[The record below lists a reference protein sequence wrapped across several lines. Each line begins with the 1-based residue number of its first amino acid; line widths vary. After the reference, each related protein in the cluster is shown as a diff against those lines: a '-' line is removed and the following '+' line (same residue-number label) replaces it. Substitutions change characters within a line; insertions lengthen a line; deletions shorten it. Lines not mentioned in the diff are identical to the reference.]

1 MFSFAPLQRR
11 VVAKQS
17 TSGKA
22 VLLEQINILPIGGGV
37 WFSIRNLTKNLEC
50 YEEQHAAVAKSLTR
64 VKASIRSEIEYINQE
79 MGRIGFFAEAA
90 LVKDPETGE
99 FKIVDL
105 RQLVAFRLGES
116 RKVTAS
122 DTPKRHKETFG
133 FLSVETRKPSSGNQ
147 QKKKQQ
153 NN

>member
-22 VLLEQINILPIGGGV
+22 VLLEQINILPVGGGL
-37 WFSIRNLTKNLEC
+37 WFSVRNLTKNLER

-64 VKASIRSEIEYINQE
+64 VKASLRSEIEYINQE
-79 MGRIGFFAEAA
+79 MERIGFYAEAA
-90 LVKDPETGE
+90 LVKDPDTGE
-99 FKIVDL
+99 FKIVDF
-105 RQLVAFRLGES
+105 RQLIAFRLGES

-122 DTPKRHKETFG
+122 DKPKRRKETFG
-133 FLSVETRKPSSGNQ
+133 NLLVETRKPSGGNQ
-147 QKKKQQ
+147 QKKKG